1 MVEGELVVLQN
12 VAVSTTALTG
22 TRGNASQD
30 LARRQ
35 LLDHLLLVHNRL
47 LSLLHLLDRSLAL
60 ALHLRQVVLHHGALG
75 VDLARVVLLEP
86 RLEGGG
92 IDGHDAAL
100 HDRVGAHQLVVGGV
114 VHDVQN
120 LGLGRESYALRER
133 TATRTLTS
141 PGEGAGIETDGT
153 VLDVSTTATHEVNTL
168 RTELGHGR
176 LTTHLELSLLDVN
189 HDLSTGQTTLMTRI
203 TANTYTPVRTAPNSL
218 HTTAHIPII
227 QSLSLQAIKR

>member
-1 MVEGELVVLQN
+1 MVEGELVVLQD

-30 LARRQ
+30 LSRRQ
-35 LLDHLLLVHNRL
+35 LLDHILLVHNRL
-47 LSLLHLLDRSLAL
+47 LSLLHLGNRRLAL
-60 ALHLRQVVLHHGALG
+60 ALHLGQIVLHHRSLG

-120 LGLGRESYALRER
+120 LGLGRES
-133 TATRTLTS
+133 
-141 PGEGAGIETDGT
+141 
-153 VLDVSTTATHEVNTL
+153 
-168 RTELGHGR
+168 
-176 LTTHLELSLLDVN
+176 
-189 HDLSTGQTTLMTRI
+189 
-203 TANTYTPVRTAPNSL
+203 
-218 HTTAHIPII
+218 
-227 QSLSLQAIKR
+227 

>member
-1 MVEGELVVLQN
+1 MVEGELVVLQD
-12 VAVSTTALTG
+12 VAISTTALTG

-35 LLDHLLLVHNRL
+35 LLDHLLLIHNRL

-60 ALHLRQVVLHHGALG
+60 ALHLRQVVLHHGALR

-86 RLEGGG
+86 RLERGG

-100 HDRVGAHQLVVGGV
+100 HDRVGAHQLVVGRV

-120 LGLGRESYALRER
+120 LGLGGESYALRQR
-133 TATRTLTS
+133 MTKRTLTS
-141 PGEGAGIETDGT
+141 PGEGTGIETDGT
-153 VLDVSTTATHEVNTL
+153 VLDVSTAATHEVNTL
-168 RTELGHGR
+168 RSELGHGR

-203 TANTYTPVRTAPNSL
+203 TANTYKAVSPRQPRNGSKTYP
-218 HTTAHIPII
+218 
-227 QSLSLQAIKR
+227 